1 MVVLVSTD
9 DARRSGP
16 APAIGPFIEF
26 EVKRRLKLWVVMRD
40 DIYVGGYPEE
50 VGAVVAAEREV
61 NAVIQGG
68 GKARMRTEP
77 SGS

>member
-9 DARRSGP
+9 DARRSGS
-16 APAIGPFIEF
+16 APVIGPVIEF

-40 DIYVGGYPEE
+40 DIYVGSYPEE
-50 VGAVVAAEREV
+50 AGAVVAAEREV

-68 GKARMRTEP
+68 GKARMRTER

>member
-9 DARRSGP
+9 DARRSVLT
-16 APAIGPFIEF
+16 PAIGPFIEF

-40 DIYVGGYPEE
+40 DIYVGSYPEE
-50 VGAVVAAEREV
+50 AGAVVAAEREV

-68 GKARMRTEP
+68 GKARMRT
-77 SGS
+77 